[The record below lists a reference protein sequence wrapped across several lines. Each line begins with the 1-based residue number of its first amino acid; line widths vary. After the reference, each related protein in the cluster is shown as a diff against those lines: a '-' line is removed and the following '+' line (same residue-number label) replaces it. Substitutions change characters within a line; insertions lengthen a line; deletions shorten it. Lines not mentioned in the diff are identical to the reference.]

1 MKQYLDLLQKVAEE
15 GQWSDNRTG
24 IRTKGIFGAM
34 IQHDLAEG
42 FPLLTTKKMAWNQIK
57 GELLAFISGTTDV
70 REFRKRGCTV
80 WDANLDADWWK
91 EKRDDEF
98 DLGLIYGSRWRA
110 WESYNNLCPP
120 ARPLPKLREGL
131 ERTYLG
137 VANGKGKEGS
147 IVAKVWEGM
156 IDRCYNTNS
165 PSYPDYGACNVYVCD
180 RWLEF
185 KAFEEDVKLIPN
197 WNLKE
202 QDPRGYVLD
211 KDELGTGY
219 CYSLE
224 SCQWITPSE
233 NSNLKSTKIYTVE
246 KNGRKFTF
254 ENPTAFCEQHRIDN
268 RNFSDLWTGNKNAKK
283 RSGYTLVSIRDKPT
297 GYVDQ
302 LQNLIDDIKK
312 NPTSRRLI
320 VTAWDPNTLDRAC
333 LPPCHVMFQVKVR
346 DGRLD
351 LCWFQRSCD
360 LFLGVPFNLASYAL
374 LTHIL
379 ASITGYEPGVVTG
392 FLGDVHI
399 YENHLDQVDEQLSRT
414 ELQLPTISVGKINS
428 INLVDNATIDLVN
441 YVSHPAIKAE
451 MAV

>member
-24 IRTKGIFGAM
+24 IRTKGIFGTM

-98 DLGLIYGSRWRA
+98 DLGLIYGYQWR
-110 WESYNNLCPP
+110 NM
-120 ARPLPKLREGL
+120 
-131 ERTYLG
+131 
-137 VANGKGKEGS
+137 NG
-147 IVAKVWEGM
+147 
-156 IDRCYNTNS
+156 
-165 PSYPDYGACNVYVCD
+165 
-180 RWLEF
+180 
-185 KAFEEDVKLIPN
+185 
-197 WNLKE
+197 
-202 QDPRGYVLD
+202 
-211 KDELGTGY
+211 
-219 CYSLE
+219 
-224 SCQWITPSE
+224 
-233 NSNLKSTKIYTVE
+233 
-246 KNGRKFTF
+246 
-254 ENPTAFCEQHRIDN
+254 
-268 RNFSDLWTGNKNAKK
+268 
-283 RSGYTLVSIRDKPT
+283 
-297 GYVDQ
+297 VDQ
-302 LQNLIDDIKK
+302 LANLVMDINS
-312 NPTSRRLI
+312 NPNSRRLI
-320 VTAWDPNTLDRAC
+320 VSAWNPSDINFVC